1 MPEVRAVAKNIGA
14 SPKRIRP
21 MANLVR
27 GKKVEEAIQLLKFL
41 TSPWANVISKVI
53 KSAASNAENN
63 LMMDVANLRI
73 TGILIDGG
81 PVLKR
86 IMPHARGRVGN
97 VRKRSSHIT
106 IIVDEELT

>member
-21 MANLVR
+21 IANLVR
-27 GKKVEEAIQLLKFL
+27 GKKVEDAIQQLKFL

-63 LMMDVANLRI
+63 LMMKTMVEDQCSGFDKHSRRRSDDERFSDV
-73 TGILIDGG
+73 T
-81 PVLKR
+81 
-86 IMPHARGRVGN
+86 
-97 VRKRSSHIT
+97 
-106 IIVDEELT
+106 E